1 MTRAS
6 MSVLSKDDIQ
16 QVHDTSLRILAE
28 VGVKI
33 DSPKILEMARS
44 NGVKIYSGKG
54 LAFLDES
61 TIKNALK
68 TAPKK
73 IKICSRGGK
82 DYTIPEEGVQLLST
96 DGQPPA
102 VYDAATKKK
111 RPSKLKDLINI
122 CILADALPDVDFVW
136 PSVIA
141 TDMPPNKSS
150 MFEFLAAIA
159 YTSKHI
165 QHGAA
170 SEEEASFQIEIASA
184 ILGSNEEL
192 RRRPIISDVCTPIS
206 PLRYDQGEAEALV
219 ILSRAGVPMVHLSM
233 GIAGSATPV
242 SIAGTLA
249 VINAENLFGLT
260 LTQIARPGAPSI
272 YSSFSGVMDMKSGV
286 FLCGTPEAILI
297 DSAATQMSMHYG
309 LPSCA
314 GGPAN
319 ASKTISA
326 EAGYQS
332 AMTAMGAVL
341 TGADLMVGL
350 GNLDRAGMIGPEKLV
365 MDCEVWRWLK
375 RLRAGVSVSKELLAF
390 DAIKRQGP
398 GGAFLSDPHTLKYM
412 RKDLIMPQ
420 VTAYHP
426 GGEPDFGRDD
436 MLEYAKKKVKEI
448 LSTYKPPLLSRDIA
462 DRVGTVAKKYGIVK
476 PDGAQIFEHA

>member
-33 DSPKILEMARS
+33 DSPKVLEMAKS
-44 NGVKIYSGKG
+44 NGVRVDSGKR
-54 LAFLDES
+54 LAFVDES
-61 TIKNALK
+61 TIKSALK

-73 IKICSRGGK
+73 IRICSRGGK
-82 DYTIPEEGVQLLST
+82 DYTIPQDGVQLLST

-111 RPSKLKDLINI
+111 RPSKLKDVIDI
-122 CILADALPDVDFVW
+122 CILADALPDVDYVW

-141 TDMPPNKSS
+141 TDMPPDRSS

-170 SEEEASFQIEIASA
+170 SEEEANFQVEIASA
-184 ILGSNEEL
+184 ILGSMEEL

-206 PLRYDQGEAEALV
+206 PLRYDQGESEALV

-233 GIAGSATPV
+233 GIAGSVTPV

-260 LTQIARPGAPSI
+260 LTQIANPGAPSI
-272 YSSFSGVMDMKSGV
+272 YSSFSGAMDMKSGV
-286 FLCGTPEAILI
+286 FLCGTPEGILI
-297 DSAATQMSMHYG
+297 DSAATQMSMNYG

-365 MDCEVWRWLK
+365 MDCEAWRWLK
-375 RLRAGVSVSKELLAF
+375 RLRAGISVDRDLLAF
-390 DAIKRQGP
+390 EAIKRQGP
-398 GGAFLSDPHTLKYM
+398 GGTFLSDPHTLRYM
-412 RKDLIMPQ
+412 RKDLMMPQ

-448 LSTYKPPLLSRDIA
+448 LSTYKPPLLSKEIA
-462 DRVGTVAKKYGIVK
+462 DKVGAVAKKYGIVK
-476 PDGAQIFEHA
+476 PDGSQIFEHA